1 MCKIYTDPLRDVQRK
16 PPIGWCARCGAE
28 LYGDESS
35 CPDCKEENEDDEN
48 WNEQTP

>member
-1 MCKIYTDPLRDVQRK
+1 MILPPLRDNQDR
-16 PPIGWCARCGAE
+16 PPSGWCRCGAE
-28 LYGDESS
+28 LYGDETV